1 MTQTPERLV
10 LTALPGMPMVEPG
23 DDLVTLILEGLE
35 RSGLSLAGDDI
46 LVVAQKVVSKAE
58 DRYVELGQV
67 EPSPRAVELAR
78 QVDKDPRL
86 VEVILRE
93 SKEVVR
99 YRKDV
104 LIVEHRSGVV
114 LANAGIDQSNIE
126 HPEGAER
133 VLLLPLDCD
142 RSAEQI
148 RASVLQRSGVEVGV
162 VINDSLGRAWRVGT
176 EGTALG
182 VAGLP
187 ALLDLRGEADLF
199 ERELRVTEV
208 GLGDEL
214 AAAASLLMGQ
224 AAAGAPVV
232 LIRGMTVSGG
242 SKPGRSL
249 VRDKAMDLF
258 R

>member
-1 MTQTPERLV
+1 
-10 LTALPGMPMVEPG
+10 MVEPG
-23 DDLVTLILEGLE
+23 DDLVTLILEGVE

-78 QVDKDPRL
+78 KVDKDPRL

-199 ERELRVTEV
+199 ERELLVTEV

-224 AAAGAPVV
+224 AAAGVPVV
-232 LIRGMTVSGG
+232 LIRGMTLSGG
-242 SKPGRSL
+242 SKPGRTL
-249 VRDKAMDLF
+249 VRDKTMDLF